1 MLTRDVNETIRARAA
16 WDPAFRKALAEEAAE
31 EMLELL
37 QGILGAHKVHEVI
50 LNPAYERRIREVIA
64 RATASE

>member
-1 MLTRDVNETIRARAA
+1 VLTRDVNETIRARAHR
-16 WDPAFRKALAEEAAE
+16 DPEFRLALIEEAAP

-37 QGILGAHKVHEVI
+37 QGILGAHMVHEVI
-50 LNPAYERRIREVIA
+50 LTSGYERRIRDVIS